1 VVAGRKAFITQVI
14 GDVGL
19 VLAAF
24 LIFLNLRGPS
34 GRLLHTVDL
43 QTIFANV
50 GPGAHFHGGLGP
62 VGGGMVT
69 AIGILL
75 FLGAAAKSAQWPLHT
90 WLPDAME
97 GPTPVSALIH
107 AATMV
112 TAGVYL
118 VARFHPVFQQAP
130 VAAGL
135 VAVVGIGTALMAG
148 IIGCTQTDIKRVIA
162 YSTMSQI
169 GLMIFAVGVGA
180 YSAGMFQFFTHAC
193 FKALLF
199 LAAGN
204 VIHALHDDQDIRVM
218 GGLRRHMRWTFLA
231 FTTGSLALAGIP
243 IFAGFFSKEE
253 LLGQG
258 LALGPAV
265 PWLWV
270 IGVSVNVL
278 TSFYIFR
285 VVWVAFT
292 GEPRSENAEH
302 AHEAPTV
309 MLLPV
314 LVLAGL
320 STVVGFLNIDFA
332 GFAPVT
338 LFQAFLQPVVGI
350 PAAHASAL
358 VDGLALLAGVLLS
371 LLGLGVAWAVY
382 GKQVLSRE
390 LIPQR
395 LPWLYQLSFRKFYW
409 DEVYD
414 VALVTPV
421 LALATGVRRV
431 LEPGVFDSA
440 VGGVRDAVAQ
450 LSTDLRSFQTGFL
463 KDYALWFFFFAVL
476 GVVLMGLRLT

>member
-1 VVAGRKAFITQVI
+1 VTQVI
-14 GDVGL
+14 GDVVL

-24 LIFLNLRGPS
+24 LIFLHLRGPS
-34 GRLLHTVDL
+34 GRLLHTVNM

-50 GPGAHFHGGLGP
+50 GPGAHFHQGLGP

-118 VARFHPVFQQAP
+118 VARFHPIYQQAP
-130 VAAGL
+130 IAASLVAAI
-135 VAVVGIGTALMAG
+135 GIGTAFMAG
-148 IIGCTQTDIKRVIA
+148 FIGCTQYDIKRVIA

-180 YSAGMFQFFTHAC
+180 YSAGMFQLVAHAC

-204 VIHALHDDQDIRVM
+204 VIHVIDDQQDIRVM
-218 GGLRRHMRWTFLA
+218 GGLSRRMKWTFVG
-231 FTTGSLALAGIP
+231 FTVGALALSGIP
-243 IFAGFFSKEE
+243 LFAGFFSKEE
-253 LLGQG
+253 LLSNG

-270 IGVSVNVL
+270 VGVSVNVL

-285 VVWVAFT
+285 VVWVAFK
-292 GEPRSENAEH
+292 GEPRSEAAAQ
-302 AHEAPTV
+302 AHEAPLV
-309 MLLPV
+309 MLIPV

-320 STVVGFLNIDFA
+320 ASVVGFLNIDFA

-338 LFQAFLQPVVGI
+338 GFTTFLQPVLGI
-350 PAAHASAL
+350 PSRQPSDL
-358 VDGLALLAGVLLS
+358 VGGLALLVGVVLS
-371 LLGLGVAWAVY
+371 VGGVGIVWAVY
-382 GKQVLSRE
+382 GKAVVSRE
-390 LIPQR
+390 LVPR
-395 LPWLYQLSFRKFYW
+395 YLPWLYQLSFNKCYW
-409 DEVYD
+409 DELYD
-414 VALVTPV
+414 YSLVRPV
-421 LALATGVRRV
+421 TAMAKGVRAV
-431 LEPGVFDSA
+431 LEPDVFDGA
-440 VGGVRDAVAQ
+440 VAGVREAIATLADDFR
-450 LSTDLRSFQTGFL
+450 LFQTGFL
-463 KDYALWFFFFAVL
+463 KDYALVFFFFALVGL
-476 GVVLMGLRLT
+476 VVLGLRLT